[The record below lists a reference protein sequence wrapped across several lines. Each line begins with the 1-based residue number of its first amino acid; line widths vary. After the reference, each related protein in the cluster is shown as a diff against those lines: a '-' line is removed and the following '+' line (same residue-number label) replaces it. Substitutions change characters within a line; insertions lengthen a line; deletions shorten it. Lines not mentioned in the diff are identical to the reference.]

1 MVGASASDLGHRRAH
16 PDIVH
21 LTRNHAITPRGGR
34 SAALLCAGVLHSC
47 DPRPDSTWVMFTLTS
62 ALPAAAAAIVAT
74 AAIAACGSSSSSSSS
89 ASSFSGQ
96 VSDAHALRDAVSFAG
111 CMRSHGVPGFQ
122 DPTSFGQFKHEFN
135 SSVRSPALQSAAA
148 ACQHLLPGGGPHQSA
163 APSQAKIAAGRAF
176 ARCMRSHGFPS
187 FPDPTSSGVLSAP
200 GINIHQPAFLQTAEA
215 CVGTTHGFLT
225 RADVARYV
233 AGQ

>member
-1 MVGASASDLGHRRAH
+1 
-16 PDIVH
+16 
-21 LTRNHAITPRGGR
+21 
-34 SAALLCAGVLHSC
+34 
-47 DPRPDSTWVMFTLTS
+47 MFRVTS
-62 ALPAAAAAIVAT
+62 ALPAAAAAIVAA

-89 ASSFSGQ
+89 GGQ
-96 VSDAHALRDAVSFAG
+96 VSDAQALREAVSFAG
-111 CMRSHGVPGFQ
+111 CMRSHGVPRFQ

-135 SSVRSPALQSAAA
+135 RSVSSPALQSATA
-148 ACQHLLPGGGPHQSA
+148 ACEHLLPGGGPHLSA
-163 APSQAKIAAGRAF
+163 APSQARIAAGRAF

>member
-1 MVGASASDLGHRRAH
+1 
-16 PDIVH
+16 
-21 LTRNHAITPRGGR
+21 
-34 SAALLCAGVLHSC
+34 
-47 DPRPDSTWVMFTLTS
+47 MFRVTS
-62 ALPAAAAAIVAT
+62 ALPAAAAAIVAA
-74 AAIAACGSSSSSSSS
+74 AAIAACGSSSSSSFS
-89 ASSFSGQ
+89 ASSSNGQ
-96 VSDAHALRDAVSFAG
+96 VSDAQALRDAVSFAG

-122 DPTSFGQFKHEFN
+122 DPTSFGQFKREFN
-135 SSVRSPALQSAAA
+135 SSVRSPASQSAAA

-200 GINIHQPAFLQTAEA
+200 GINIHQPAFLLTAEG